1 MIYVRAISLPMCIFA
16 NMEKLSEHLYNYP
29 QINEAINNIKRGFAY
44 RNGELGYRVLQR
56 DADKNI
62 LVIAM
67 HEGTEFE
74 STQIDSL
81 LTINVIEGKIRL
93 KNKMRDATISA
104 GKTLTLSEKGYYF
117 LECMEESIILLE
129 TSNNTDS
136 YSNYLHI
143 NSPQSNQEL
152 YPRPTRW
159 FNFSH

>member
-1 MIYVRAISLPMCIFA
+1 MIYVRAILLPMCIFA
-16 NMEKLSEHLYNYP
+16 NMEKLSEHLHNYP
-29 QINEAINNIKRGFAY
+29 KINEAIINIKRGFAY
-44 RNGELGYRVLQR
+44 RNGDLGYRVLQR

-67 HEGTEFE
+67 HSGTEFE

-81 LTINVIEGKIRL
+81 LTINVIEGKIRI
-93 KNKMRDATISA
+93 KNKMRNAKISV
-104 GKTLTLSEKGYYF
+104 GKSLTLSEKGYYL

-143 NSPQSNQEL
+143 NSRLSNQEL
-152 YPRPTRW
+152 YARLTKW